1 MTDRGGSVWSGA
13 MKSFSQDD
21 PNLGPA
27 AMAALLVTGSSGGG
41 RIKSYSTEEAG
52 RGTHRVRM
60 RSYRR

>member
-1 MTDRGGSVWSGA
+1 MADRAGGIGGGGWGGT

-27 AMAALLVTGSSGGG
+27 AALLMAGSG
-41 RIKSYSTEEAG
+41 RVKSFSTEEAG